1 MRRNEATQAN
11 RALAPSTT
19 AHSGLPDFE
28 TCIRCGGLMVREAC
42 MDLQNSTD
50 ELDCLVARCVQCGE
64 ILDPVIL
71 RNRRRQMNIP
81 SISGDQVSAHSVSV
95 PVAA

>member
-1 MRRNEATQAN
+1 
-11 RALAPSTT
+11 
-19 AHSGLPDFE
+19 
-28 TCIRCGGLMVREAC
+28 MVREAC
-42 MDLQNSTD
+42 MDLLNSTG

-71 RNRRRQMNIP
+71 RNRRGQMNIP